1 MSIKM
6 VLQKGWAGVQGYVTA
21 PGHYSSDHPVIRS
34 SLNFFHFP
42 MPPGGWG
49 HQNNLSLVIVAL
61 SPLWCKTGT
70 YLWVPE
76 CTVYLPSFV
85 TIYNKW
91 TLSCAHSEDLHIDE
105 WLSLGSGNYG
115 HSTRHRAGRP
125 PPSQYATTRTTIK
138 MTNITTSITIKI
150 APIMVSCNHRDHYE
164 NGNHHHQEHHNQDS
178 SHQDIFDSMHKA
190 EGYDIGFI
198 QVSQLSI
205 WSAVKPEN

>member
-1 MSIKM
+1 MMSIKM

-49 HQNNLSLVIVAL
+49 HQNNLSFLDSSLVTIVML
-61 SPLWCKTGT
+61 NL
-70 YLWVPE
+70 
-76 CTVYLPSFV
+76 YLPLGTWMHCISPKMLTIFV

-115 HSTRHRAGRP
+115 YSTRHRAGRP

-150 APIMVSCNHRDHYE
+150 APIMVSCNHRDHHVD
-164 NGNHHHQEHHNQDS
+164 GNRHHQEHHNQGPN
-178 SHQDIFDSMHKA
+178 HQDIFASSSH
-190 EGYDIGFI
+190 
-198 QVSQLSI
+198 
-205 WSAVKPEN
+205 